1 MKRIGLM
8 TGGGD
13 CPGLNAVVRAVVKRA
28 PELGVEVIGLEDA
41 FRGLLEPG
49 RQGWRVLDADGI
61 SGILGKGGTILGTS
75 NRANPFI
82 YPVLQPD
89 GSYVETDV
97 SEELAQRLHA
107 LGIEGLIVAGGD
119 GSLDIAQ
126 RLGAYGIKTIGV
138 PKTIDNDLS
147 LTDQTFGFDTARN
160 TATDAVDRLHTTADS
175 HDRVMILE
183 LMGRNSGFLA
193 LEAGLAGG
201 ADVILLPEI
210 PYDPEA
216 VVRKIQSRMAR
227 GRTFSIAVVAEGA
240 YPRGSGPSVE
250 STAEEVP
257 GRGVV
262 KLGGAG
268 KQLADL
274 IADRVALEV
283 RVTVLGHL
291 QRGGSPS
298 AFDRILGTRM
308 GAHAMTL
315 IQEDRWNRV
324 VVLRGQDLTDVPL
337 TPQVTEQKRVDPF
350 GQLCETARQM
360 SICLGE

>member
-28 PELGVEVIGLEDA
+28 PQIGVEVIGLEDA

-49 RQGWRVLDADGI
+49 RQGWRVLDADAV
-61 SGILGKGGTILGTS
+61 SGILYKGGTILGTS

-82 YPVLQPD
+82 FPVRQTD
-89 GSYVETDV
+89 GSYLESDV
-97 SEELAQRLHA
+97 SEPLVGRLRD

-126 RLGAYGIKTIGV
+126 RLGAYGLKTIGV

-147 LTDQTFGFDTARN
+147 VTDQTFGFDTARN

-201 ADVILLPEI
+201 ADIILLPEI
-210 PYDPEA
+210 PYDPDS
-216 VVRKIQSRMAR
+216 VVRKIHGRMAK

-240 YPRGSGPSVE
+240 FPRGGVPSVE
-250 STAEEVP
+250 STAEEVV

-315 IQEDRWNRV
+315 VQEGRWNRV
-324 VVLRGQDLTDVPL
+324 VALRGQELTDVPL
-337 TPQVTEQKRVDPF
+337 TPRIGEQKQVDPL
-350 GQLCETARQM
+350 GQLCQTARQM
-360 SICLGE
+360 GICLGE